1 MQLESEIDREAGH
14 VQIAPRLRGWARVVV
29 IGTVGGYRVRL
40 DVEGTEAAG
49 GAAGRFVCR
58 VLTVD
63 DPATGIP
70 VTTEGL
76 RSIPVATILADQAR
90 GWVFADHGGEG
101 SGADLSQLS
110 EEDYEAM
117 RADGPTP
124 RTLDA
129 VAATYRLALVV
140 DGKPT
145 LTIEQTF
152 GVPKPTAGRWVALAR
167 QRGHLGPA
175 EGPGK
180 AGG

>member
-29 IGTVGGYRVRL
+29 TGAVGGYRVRL

-49 GAAGRFVCR
+49 GASGRFVCR

-63 DPATGIP
+63 DSASGVP

-76 RSIPVATILADQAR
+76 RGIPVATILADQAR
-90 GWVFADHGGEG
+90 GWVFADDGEG
-101 SGADLSQLS
+101 SGADLSRLTDG
-110 EEDYEAM
+110 DYEAM

-124 RTLDA
+124 QTLDA

-145 LTIEQTF
+145 LTVEQTF

>member
-1 MQLESEIDREAGH
+1 MQLHSEVDRAAGH
-14 VQIAPRLRGWARVVV
+14 VEIAPGLRGWAAIVVT
-29 IGTVGGYRVRL
+29 GTVGGYRVRL

-49 GAAGRFVCR
+49 GATGRFVCR

-63 DPATGIP
+63 DPATGLP

-76 RSIPVATILADQAR
+76 RGIPVATILADQAR
-90 GWVFADHGGEG
+90 GWVFAVGGGECA
-101 SGADLSQLS
+101 STDPSQLTAQ
-110 EEDYEAM
+110 DYAAM
-117 RADGPTP
+117 RAAGPTP
-124 RTLDA
+124 RTLAA
-129 VAATYRLALVV
+129 VAAIYRLALVV

-145 LTIEQTF
+145 LTVEQIF

-167 QRGHLGPA
+167 ERGHLGPS